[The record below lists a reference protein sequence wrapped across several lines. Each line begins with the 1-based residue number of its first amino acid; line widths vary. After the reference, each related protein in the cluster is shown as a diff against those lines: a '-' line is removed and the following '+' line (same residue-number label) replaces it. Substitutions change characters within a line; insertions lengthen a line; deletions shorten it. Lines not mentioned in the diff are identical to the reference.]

1 MLLQYHE
8 NSTSSSVPIDL
19 IMRSLF
25 AISLAKVGKN
35 VGKCR
40 NNLSSD
46 VFFLS

>member
-25 AISLAKVGKN
+25 AISLAKVGKMLEN
-35 VGKCR
+35 VGIISR
-40 NNLSSD
+40 RM
-46 VFFLS
+46 FFF